1 MDAYDR
7 ATGNP
12 DRARRLL
19 LQKLRVDDALLR
31 VAQTKGAISNK
42 EMELFL
48 APAPSTLDDESVW
61 IQWIG
66 DRQRALTA
74 IRQRLAT
81 GQTVQNPASANQVNQ
96 FGSSMPALGVGQST
110 TIGGQTIT
118 RIK

>member
-1 MDAYDR
+1 MMHA
-7 ATGNP
+7 G
-12 DRARRLL
+12 
-19 LQKLRVDDALLR
+19 
-31 VAQTKGAISNK
+31 VAQTKAHSNK

-48 APAPSTLDDESVW
+48 APAPSTLDDKRLDTV
-61 IQWIG
+61 IG

-74 IRQRLAT
+74 IGQRLAT